1 MYLFIILIFLYNIK
15 CDDSPVS
22 CQECY
27 NGITEPSPEKCSS
40 QCVGGCKFFYSGDDD
55 HKCVECSD
63 LSGTNPYVTL
73 QTQDSIT
80 SCSSLANKVED
91 GQKLIIENNEVVPSG
106 QNCPSQYPNQL
117 GDICSSEVFSTEDS
131 SPYTIIDNASNKYDC
146 KYLFYEENINGF
158 IKKIC
163 LQNNE
168 KCPTEYKY
176 YDYENNKCLLNSCEA
191 PNTFEK
197 EEQNGNNKIIRCSSK
212 CYSTDIKKE
221 FKYEKTNASN
231 EVIKTYCVDK
241 CLDDKKYFKETT
253 DEGDV
258 KNYDCVKNCD
268 QDYFPNKDNKC
279 ISEGGCQALLVEN
292 IANNIII
299 CSEEEFSS
307 CSSYYPYLYIV
318 KSGDDIVRKYCL
330 KTCEDTNNNNFESGS
345 VGETYSLEDE
355 SSKECKKPNDD
366 DVSDKKIDKKALKY
380 VDDCKTSPSGPFFEG
395 QYCTDCREKKI
406 IYDTLECKDLC
417 SGFYELD
424 NVCYT
429 TCPRNSE
436 KKYGKGEKCQKCN
449 IPEDPEHPSDDN
461 EEGFI
466 TNGQQICY
474 TSCGDIDN
482 NKIFYYNKGENV
494 CYESSTGCKS
504 NSIYKYTINYGEG
517 DKLKICYKSCTDIG
531 NTYLFE
537 YQYICYTTDT
547 KSSITNIDSL
557 FYYVNSTSGITKYIS
572 DSEEVAMRECFN
584 YGLYYLDGKKCVS
597 NCDNG
602 KYKVLNTSN
611 SFGIC
616 YTDDYNDCDDNDYIY
631 HNDSSKICSKKCD
644 SLTIIF
650 LESTTDKTNSC
661 LKECPDGYYQDKE
674 CCKTS
679 CNYYIYE
686 SNKLKCA
693 DQCQYY
699 EVDGQERKICVDKC
713 KNNGKNI
720 YYLPSSGKC
729 IQSCSETSSL
739 DPEDRLLFSYDTT
752 EDHQPCISACPKE
765 KGYAYYDDKNICQ
778 KSCQNYYLK
787 IDDDYTKCVE
797 HCDNNNKVFPGNIC
811 KGSEESCPSD
821 APFFFNEIIDIRNED
836 GTTST
841 ITVTKC
847 VSSCTENGFSLYKN
861 SNKECVN
868 TCDTGDKLKF
878 NGVCYSSCP
887 KGLYENEARNE
898 CVLECPNNYKED
910 DTDND
915 KLICVNGCGDKK
927 IVNSSKKCV
936 SVCPVG
942 ENYLDEEN
950 KLCLTSCKGFTNQF
964 YEETNGG
971 DGYTIYKCLKNIN
984 SCSSNEGSNKVS
996 INGTKECISGCGKLY
1011 EYNGVCYDSCI
1022 SITGASFSFG
1032 TTENGKVC
1040 KESCEL
1046 PDLYYGSDKVCV
1058 TSCEQLIKNKTD
1070 DGRTCVEKCNTND
1083 DSVRKFLVKEVD
1095 GDNEKLICKESC
1107 DDSAKRFLKS
1117 NYICIEKCVFP
1128 NNYVVEE
1135 TEDGDNA
1142 NIMKNECLSECPEQ
1156 KPYMRQN
1163 DDGEYICSNKPCGED
1178 GTSDQYKYY
1187 YMDKKICLKNC
1198 GQLYYYKLTEGDST
1212 KEYCVNSCDFFKSV
1226 KLYHDESQTTSGDTT
1241 TYDNKCVENCKKNSE
1256 DNGGDRIFSKLNGY
1270 CGNNCETSDF
1280 YFESDNVCLYKCPEA
1295 SKDEGQKCTYCKDF
1309 NPVKYIDEDG
1319 KCVDKC
1325 EDSLTGYIYHDED
1338 NSNIKCLDTCGNKKI
1353 KDNVCVD
1360 SCSGDTPYIKDNIC
1374 LEVCPFTKR
1383 FFINND
1389 NSNSNIMC
1397 LFDCPNNSKY
1407 YTITENE
1414 EKTYYK
1420 CQDDCQAYVPKSYS
1434 NMNATFCFGDNKC
1447 QNDYPYYQEETIS
1460 EGRIIK
1466 KCQAQCP
1473 STLPY
1478 YVEGLTEDIECLQKC
1493 PENTIH
1499 QPNSY
1504 ICMEYSK
1511 CTSNRIKYKNQEC
1524 VQQCSKN
1531 EKTFEKSG
1539 ISYCVDECADI
1550 PLSISEYT
1558 LLNTYDNKCVTSCDA
1573 DKTENRNNFCEC
1585 KGLYYIDKS
1594 TLYRQCLSSSIS
1606 DCSENENYKIRVYG
1620 SDECTDYCNGVL
1632 SSSETICYPGNYS
1645 CDADSEKLITY
1656 TNGNKICECIDK
1668 YYYGINNEGKI
1679 CKICLSKNANCP
1691 STFNFLIKETN
1702 ECVQECKDTYKYT
1715 FENTCVSSCDSIKNS
1730 EASQVDGKDICK
1742 CKYKYYIDKNNNI
1755 ICLDENAG
1763 CPEAYPLIIEDGTG
1777 NHCVSNCIGT
1787 GYEYYFNKKCN
1798 QDCESGLT
1806 KVNDLKEDEDPYAA
1820 KYAQKK
1826 CRYNKNW
1833 YYDEITKEEKSAEN
1847 NENCITLTSS
1857 NYKYKYTI
1865 FATKQCVPSCPSNYS
1880 FIFNN
1885 YCLNKCE
1892 DYTEQNIETDN
1903 ETNKCVCKEKTEY
1916 IENNNNNGIIKCMT
1930 NNCDNNNEYSIVE
1943 EAHLCYKKS
1952 ENKKCPSNYPF
1963 YYNNNCYS
1971 EKKCP
1976 GNTIAEPYEQK
1987 CVCKYK
1993 WYEDGDTLICLS
2005 ENVNCPATHQYII
2018 SSTNKCIETND
2029 DANLYEFNYTLYS
2042 SCPENTK
2049 EGEKDGKKICICN
2062 PNKIW
2067 FTEIIDGKEYYFCAE
2082 EKCPNNKIYQNE
2094 DSLQCL
2100 ERCGTDKKVYNGICY
2115 DICPNLTE
2123 VGNDNNCVLSTVRT
2137 DLTMNNVEQT
2147 IKENILDLYKKS
2159 ESEDNPITSSQK
2171 IDTPDTTIEFYG
2183 VNKKNKGD
2191 KQDNIKSDLSYID
2204 ISECVDKIYKS
2215 NGMDSTADIIILKFD
2230 IKIQSKYL
2238 VNPVEYKFINSKTG
2252 QELDASVC
2260 EHNSI
2265 KISYPLHNLI
2275 SRYENMRKSRKLEYI
2290 AIELTSND
2298 QDSLREK
2305 LDKGKEIIQEYPDTD
2320 IFNINDKIYSDIC
2333 IAVEINGKDLILED
2347 RIKFFYPQISICE
2360 NNCTYN
2366 HTDFV
2371 NERIYCDCSFKK
2383 EFDFNRNDAV
2393 SSFEINSQQVNNDQ
2407 GGNSNIAVLKCISNL
2422 NNSKS
2427 LSGNSGF
2434 IFMLIVIVVEVILFF
2449 IIILYG
2455 INSVLNKLNNKMKNE
2470 EEEEEHDEVDDI
2482 EVINIENTNN
2492 LDEKDKKE
2500 QYKDKDTQRAL
2511 NAPPKKR
2518 GEYAMEFIPQEYV
2531 FLFFNNNEKGII
2543 KKVEKDS
2550 VPFKVG
2556 FNTRI
2561 LLEKNKNV
2569 DYNNMTSRGPFP
2581 PNQNVLV
2588 IVDDMKDDISDYIY
2602 DDNEDNE
2609 DKNGRKNSEQNNIN
2623 GDNYNDKDRDKDRD
2637 KDGKKNK
2644 KNDGELISE
2653 KYKNNNKL
2661 QKYSKRKKFE
2671 CTTSDYDPSDENY
2684 SELDFDE
2691 DENHEKGLIESI
2703 KKEQRLLKKDYET
2716 ALQNQKNSNFVIM
2729 LFTEIIDKIYF
2740 IKILLFTRKFDIL
2753 SLQFSVYFLCHTILL
2768 IFLALFYDI
2777 KTITKIWNTENYP
2790 GLGFHLLYGFLACII
2805 VWIIYKIILC
2815 LWSNN
2820 DKIKEILRLIHA
2832 NKKYGVNN
2840 QKMLEKKCNN
2850 LGWKLKLKVAIY
2862 TIIQFLLLAFCFI
2875 YLVTFCTVYTGTK
2888 DKVFQS
2894 YGIALIEIL
2903 IIKIL
2908 YGIALAVLRRV
2919 SLTKEKKTLYEIV
2932 LLMNTY
2938 LV

>member
-1 MYLFIILIFLYNIK
+1 MSLKFLKYLDFIILLIIQIR
-15 CDDSPVS
+15 CEDCTGSDESS
-22 CQECY
+22 
-27 NGITEPSPEKCSS
+27 CSS
-40 QCVGGCKFFYSGDDD
+40 SNTEKKCKFFYGVNPNLCKDCTSFKDSPYFTLDADGNCEGRSKKNEGD
-55 HKCVECSD
+55 
-63 LSGTNPYVTL
+63 
-73 QTQDSIT
+73 
-80 SCSSLANKVED
+80 
-91 GQKLIIENNEVVPSG
+91 KLINGKDEIVSE
-106 QNCPSQYPNQL
+106 CPQDFINQL
-117 GDICSSEVFSTEDS
+117 GDICYDSQPQQSLTTEQPVDSKHYICNGNYIIEKKDGFNYYTCIDVNCESGNMYFDKYEGDGAVDSNSCYSSCQNNGRTKIKVLTTNLGTLYQCTDICNNIFDGEYKFEYTENEKTYCLKECPINAKYYVDV
-131 SPYTIIDNASNKYDC
+131 SPYTCLPRCEKYAD
-146 KYLFYEENINGF
+146 G
-158 IKKIC
+158 
-163 LQNNE
+163 
-168 KCPTEYKY
+168 
-176 YDYENNKCLLNSCEA
+176 NKCVDSCDS
-191 PNTFEK
+191 
-197 EEQNGNNKIIRCSSK
+197 NKIIADMK
-212 CYSTDIKKE
+212 
-221 FKYEKTNASN
+221 
-231 EVIKTYCVDK
+231 
-241 CLDDKKYFKETT
+241 
-253 DEGDV
+253 
-258 KNYDCVKNCD
+258 
-268 QDYFPNKDNKC
+268 
-279 ISEGGCQALLVEN
+279 
-292 IANNIII
+292 NNILF
-299 CSEEEFSS
+299 CGSTTE
-307 CSSYYPYLYIV
+307 CPPDYPYLYNKEGEDYFCLKSCKDTQKSPFSDEEDPENIV
-318 KSGDDIVRKYCL
+318 KTYL
-330 KTCEDTNNNNFESGS
+330 FEDPT
-345 VGETYSLEDE
+345 D
-355 SSKECKKPNDD
+355 SSKKCLSSISTDPENPQ
-366 DVSDKKIDKKALKY
+366 VYYIDENAMKWVK
-380 VDDCKTSPSGPFFEG
+380 DCKTSPSGPYYKGNKCQNSCGEG
-395 QYCTDCREKKI
+395 EVLV
-406 IYDTLECKDLC
+406 YDKLECKDSPCPEDYYLEEENNICYKTCPNNLGKGYYHEPDTSDNTDKKKCLSKDSNECPFYNGNKLC
-417 SGFYELD
+417 SSDCKYKPDAEAEPTQYYHNYNDKFCFSNACSLNKDHKYNEKD
-424 NVCYT
+424 KYVCY
-429 TCPRNSE
+429 NSCSEISEPPETPIKYE
-436 KKYGKGEKCQKCN
+436 KDYICYTQGEWTGVDVTDYIYYTLNNSIIKYIHKNLYKECIQANLTFLKGSECVNRCESGNKIILPTVNELGKCLSNDDN
-449 IPEDPEHPSDDN
+449 IPDGYTFFNTTDNIYTKTCDVFTIVNSDKSIVINDQNCVNSCPSNNCEDQKN
-461 EEGFI
+461 KL
-466 TNGQQICY
+466 CY
-474 TSCGDIDN
+474 TSCSYYYKESETNKKIYVEKCDKYYYEEDNSVKKCVEKCDN
-482 NKIFYYNKGENV
+482 NHYYLESGE
-494 CYESSTGCKS
+494 CIATCPKTESSTPYFSYEITNEPQPCLTECPNDKPYYYNVETTTNPKMCLS
-504 NSIYKYTINYGEG
+504 EC
-517 DKLKICYKSCTDIG
+517 DKLYSSENNICT
-531 NTYLFE
+531 E
-537 YQYICYTTDT
+537 
-547 KSSITNIDSL
+547 
-557 FYYVNSTSGITKYIS
+557 
-572 DSEEVAMRECFN
+572 
-584 YGLYYLDGKKCVS
+584 
-597 NCDNG
+597 NCADNQFIHPG
-602 KYKVLNTSN
+602 
-611 SFGIC
+611 
-616 YTDDYNDCDDNDYIY
+616 
-631 HNDSSKICSKKCD
+631 KICS
-644 SLTIIF
+644 S
-650 LESTTDKTNSC
+650 
-661 LKECPDGYYQDKE
+661 
-674 CCKTS
+674 
-679 CNYYIYE
+679 
-686 SNKLKCA
+686 
-693 DQCQYY
+693 
-699 EVDGQERKICVDKC
+699 
-713 KNNGKNI
+713 
-720 YYLPSSGKC
+720 
-729 IQSCSETSSL
+729 
-739 DPEDRLLFSYDTT
+739 
-752 EDHQPCISACPKE
+752 
-765 KGYAYYDDKNICQ
+765 
-778 KSCQNYYLK
+778 
-787 IDDDYTKCVE
+787 
-797 HCDNNNKVFPGNIC
+797 
-811 KGSEESCPSD
+811 ESCPKS
-821 APFFFNEIIDIRNED
+821 APFIIPIQD
-836 GTTST
+836 
-841 ITVTKC
+841 
-847 VSSCTENGFSLYKN
+847 KN
-861 SNKECVN
+861 YKECSTSCKEN
-868 TCDTGDKLKF
+868 QYYDPTSYECGPCSEGKIY
-878 NGVCYSSCP
+878 NGGCYSSCP
-887 KGLYENEARNE
+887 DGLFINGNE
-898 CVLECPNNYKED
+898 CVSKCDSYF
-910 DTDND
+910 
-915 KLICVNGCGDKK
+915 KK
-927 IVNSSKKCV
+927 N
-936 SVCPVG
+936 
-942 ENYLDEEN
+942 
-950 KLCLTSCKGFTNQF
+950 
-964 YEETNGG
+964 TNGKYECIQTPT
-971 DGYTIYKCLKNIN
+971 DYIT
-984 SCSSNEGSNKVS
+984 SSNECVKKCPKGEVFIGAGNKCQPSCENEQNKFYEKKTYTTENPDPDSTYDNYICINDCSDSTYSNFKR
-996 INGTKECISGCGKLY
+996 INGTKECISSCGTTLY
-1011 EYNGVCYDSCI
+1011 EYQNICYESCI
-1022 SITGASFSFG
+1022 LNKDAPVSTKNTEGKLVCSTGCL
-1032 TTENGKVC
+1032 EEEK
-1040 KESCEL
+1040 K
-1046 PDLYYGSDKVCV
+1046 YYLNDKVCIANCKDTV
-1058 TSCEQLIKNKTD
+1058 NKTID
-1070 DGRTCVEKCNTND
+1070 FDGKTCVNKCDLKSNG
-1083 DSVRKFLVKEVD
+1083 KFL
-1095 GDNEKLICKESC
+1095 NEGSETLKCKDKCEN
-1107 DDSAKRFLKS
+1107 DSYKRFLRS
-1117 NYICIEKCVFP
+1117 NYICIEKCEIP
-1128 NNYVVEE
+1128 NNYLIEE
-1135 TEDGDNA
+1135 NTNDVYA
-1142 NIMKNECLSECPEQ
+1142 YECLDKCPDD
-1156 KPYMRQN
+1156 KTYYMRQN
-1163 DDGEYICSNKPCGED
+1163 ENGEYICSTKKCGEEAD
-1178 GTSDQYKYY
+1178 DPYKYY
-1187 YMDKKICLKNC
+1187 YMDKKICLKDC
-1198 GQLYYYKLTEGDST
+1198 GKLYEYEN
-1212 KEYCVNSCDFFKSV
+1212 YCVNSCDFFKNN
-1226 KLYHDESQTTSGDTT
+1226 KLYHYDEETDDGSGNKI
-1241 TYDNKCVENCKKNSE
+1241 YNNKCVEKCISTEKPFSKSDGHCDNSCEENEFYFTNDKICLSKCPRNSMEDMEDDNHICKK
-1256 DNGGDRIFSKLNGY
+1256 
-1270 CGNNCETSDF
+1270 
-1280 YFESDNVCLYKCPEA
+1280 
-1295 SKDEGQKCTYCKDF
+1295 CTDYSPK
-1309 NPVKYIDEDG
+1309 KYIDENG
-1319 KCVDKC
+1319 NCV
-1325 EDSLTGYIYHDED
+1325 EDCSSSTTGYKYHKKIVENNDIED
-1338 NSNIKCLDTCGNKKI
+1338 NNDIDNDYLCLDNCGDKKI
-1353 KDNVCVD
+1353 EGYECVD
-1360 SCSGDTPYIKDNIC
+1360 SCSSNPFINDNNC
-1374 LEVCPFTKR
+1374 LEVCPYTKR
-1383 FFINND
+1383 FYLQSNN
-1389 NSNSNIMC
+1389 IC
-1397 LFDCPNNSKY
+1397 LYDCPNESKY
-1407 YTITENE
+1407 YTITKSEENE
-1414 EKTYYK
+1414 NTYYK

-1473 STLPY
+1473 SSLPY

-1531 EKTFEKSG
+1531 EKIFEKSG
-1539 ISYCVDECADI
+1539 ISYCVDECNDI
-1550 PLSISEYT
+1550 PLTISDYT

-1573 DKTENRNNFCEC
+1573 DKTENRNGFCEC

-1606 DCSENENYKIRVYG
+1606 DCSDNENYKIRVYG

-1668 YYYGINNEGKI
+1668 YYYGINNEGKSG
-1679 CKICLSKNANCP
+1679 KICLSKNANCP

-1730 EASQVDGKDICK
+1730 EASEVDGKDICK

-1755 ICLDENAG
+1755 ICLDENAE
-1763 CPEAYPLIIEDGTG
+1763 CPEAYPLIIDDETKK
-1777 NHCVSNCIGT
+1777 HCVSSCIGT

-1847 NENCITLTSS
+1847 DEDNCITLTSS

-1865 FATKQCVPSCPSNYS
+1865 FATKQCVPSCPSSYS

-1892 DYTEQNIETDN
+1892 DYTEQNIKTDN
-1903 ETNKCVCKEKTEY
+1903 EKNKCVCKEKTEY

-1943 EAHLCYKKS
+1943 EAGLCYKKS
-1952 ENKKCPSNYPF
+1952 DNKKCPSNYPF
-1963 YYNNNCYS
+1963 YYNNKCYS

-1976 GNTIAEPYEQK
+1976 ENTIPEPYEQK
-1987 CVCKYK
+1987 CICKYK

-2042 SCPENTK
+2042 SCPQNTK
-2049 EGEKDGKKICICN
+2049 EEEKDGKKICVCN

-2067 FTEIIDGKEYYFCAE
+2067 FTDIIDGKEYYFCAE

-2115 DICPNLTE
+2115 DECPNLTE
-2123 VGNDNNCVLSTVRT
+2123 EGNDNNCVLSTVRN

-2147 IKENILDLYKKS
+2147 IKENLLDLYKKS
-2159 ESEDNPITSSQK
+2159 ESEENPITSSQK
-2171 IDTPDTTIEFYG
+2171 IDTPETTIEFYG

-2383 EFDFNRNDAV
+2383 EFDFKRNDEV

-2569 DYNNMTSRGPFP
+2569 DYNNIKSRGPFP

-2623 GDNYNDKDRDKDRD
+2623 GDKDKDNDKG

-2644 KNDGELISE
+2644 KYDGELISE

-2908 YGIALAVLRRV
+2908 YGIALAILRRV
-2919 SLTKEKKTLYEIV
+2919 SLTKQKKTLYEIV